1 MTMISCL
8 EECMYQKEGV
18 CMLEDVRAA
27 NISGDER
34 CVFFAKK

>member
-8 EECMYQKEGV
+8 EECMYQKEGT
-18 CMLEDVRAA
+18 CTLEDVRTA

-34 CVFFAKK
+34 CAFFVKK